1 MTHLWPDAPPL
12 VGAAERAAARLA
24 AEAAAVEEPAEDA
37 RRDFS
42 DRLIRRWLTLCES
55 PRTRG
60 AVLKLV
66 KGSVGSHRAGQ
77 RFYAIL
83 NRAVVTPLARAS
95 GVQASALK
103 IELVCAQLVGLA
115 MMRYV
120 LEIEPVASMDTEEL
134 AGQFAPAIR
143 ATLKG

>member
-12 VGAAERAAARLA
+12 VGASERAAARLA
-24 AEAAAVEEPAEDA
+24 AEAAAVQEPAADA
-37 RRDFS
+37 ARDFS
-42 DRLIRRWLTLCES
+42 DRLIRRWLALCEN

-60 AVLKLV
+60 PMFKLV
-66 KGSVGSHRAGQ
+66 KGSVGSHKSGQ
-77 RFYAIL
+77 RFYAL
-83 NRAVVTPLARAS
+83 VNRTVVTPLARAA
-95 GVQASALK
+95 GVHTSALK
-103 IELVCAQLVGLA
+103 IELVCAQLFGLT

-134 AGQFAPAIR
+134 ARQFAPAIR